1 MADFQEITPQTAWQM
16 QQQGAVLA
24 DIRDDKAFAEQ
35 HPVGAF
41 HLTDASLSSFFQ
53 QVDEDMPVIISCY
66 HKYVLRWLK
75 RSDEDMPVIISCY
88 HGVKSRHVAN
98 YLAQQG
104 YEKVYSL
111 RGGFAGWVGANLPC
125 EKC

>member
-53 QVDEDMPVIISCY
+53 QVDEDT
-66 HKYVLRWLK
+66 
-75 RSDEDMPVIISCY
+75 PVIISCY